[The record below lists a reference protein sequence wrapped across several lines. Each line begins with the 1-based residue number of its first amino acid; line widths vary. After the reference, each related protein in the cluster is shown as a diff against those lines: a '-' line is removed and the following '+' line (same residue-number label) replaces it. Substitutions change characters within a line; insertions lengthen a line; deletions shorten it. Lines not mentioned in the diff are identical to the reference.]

1 MTDKT
6 SRDIRLGNLSE
17 IEATSTNE
25 PRLGEGSVTGARP
38 ARDPQPTGR
47 RPRVPAHPGEAP
59 PAESRASREA
69 PVAREPATRPA
80 SASSSLNWPVLFL
93 GVVVIVLVALVMM
106 LLSDQRKLQA
116 SLQALQA
123 QSQEQVKT
131 LESRVASTSTTL
143 KSADSETQRSLNV
156 LGSDIASLSKTLGK
170 LAEALDQEVKA
181 RLAVDTEVKSLATEL
196 RKADQTAAQAD
207 VLRDARLKA
216 IGENLEQLNTRLKGV
231 SESLAKLERAGDVSQ
246 LRSEVAVLGASV
258 RQLEDDFGK
267 RLKSVEQSSGS
278 NDAFRR
284 QVNSTIDRLNQ
295 QVTELYQRR

>member
-6 SRDIRLGNLSE
+6 SRDIRLGDLSE
-17 IEATSTNE
+17 IEATATNE
-25 PRLGEGSVTGARP
+25 PRLGEGSLTGTRP
-38 ARDPQPTGR
+38 AREPLATGR
-47 RPRVPAHPGEAP
+47 RPRVQAAAGDAATTRETPAVRDVPSVP
-59 PAESRASREA
+59 
-69 PVAREPATRPA
+69 RPA
-80 SASSSLNWPVLFL
+80 PAPASVNWPVIFL

-116 SLQALQA
+116 SLQTLQA
-123 QSQEQVKT
+123 QSQAQVKT

-156 LGSDIASLSKTLGK
+156 LGSDIASLSRTLAK

-207 VLRDARLKA
+207 TLRDARLKA

-231 SESLAKLERAGDVSQ
+231 SESLARLERAGDLSQ

>member
-6 SRDIRLGNLSE
+6 TRDIRLGDLSE
-17 IEATSTNE
+17 IESSTTRE
-25 PRLGEGSVTGARP
+25 PRLGDGSVAQTSDTRP
-38 ARDPQPTGR
+38 LREPQPTGR
-47 RPRVPAHPGEAP
+47 RPRTGTPPGETTVTEPRVSVAP
-59 PAESRASREA
+59 RTTAPAAA
-69 PVAREPATRPA
+69 A
-80 SASSSLNWPVLFL
+80 NWPVVFL
-93 GVVVIVLVALVMM
+93 GVVVIVLVALVVM
-106 LLSDQRKLQA
+106 LLADQRKMQA
-116 SLQALQA
+116 SMQALENRA
-123 QSQEQVKT
+123 QEQVKT

-156 LGSDIASLSKTLGK
+156 LGSDISSLNKTLAK
-170 LAEALDQEVKA
+170 LAAALDLEVKA
-181 RLAVDTEVKSLATEL
+181 RLVVDTEVKTLATEL

-216 IGENLEQLNTRLKGV
+216 IGENLEQLNARLKAV

-258 RQLEDDFGK
+258 RQLEDDFSK
-267 RLKSVEQSSGS
+267 RLKTVEQSSGS

-295 QVTELYQRR
+295 QVSELYQRR

>member
-6 SRDIRLGNLSE
+6 SRDVRLGDLSE
-17 IEATSTNE
+17 IEATTTNE
-25 PRLGEGSVTGARP
+25 PRVGEGSVTGTRP
-38 ARDPQPTGR
+38 AREPLATGR
-47 RPRVPAHPGEAP
+47 RPRVPAHSGDVPVREP
-59 PAESRASREA
+59 REA
-69 PVAREPATRPA
+69 PVAREPAALPIP
-80 SASSSLNWPVLFL
+80 SSSFNWPVLFL
-93 GVVVIVLVALVMM
+93 GIVVIVLVALVVM
-106 LLSDQRKLQA
+106 LISDQRKLQA

-156 LGSDIASLSKTLGK
+156 LGGDIASLNKTLGK
-170 LAEALDQEVKA
+170 LAEALEQEVKA

-196 RKADQTAAQAD
+196 RKADQTATQAD
-207 VLRDARLKA
+207 TLRDARLKA

-231 SESLAKLERAGDVSQ
+231 SESLARLERAGDLSQ

-258 RQLEDDFGK
+258 RQLEDDFSK